1 MMVLS
6 KISYQET
13 KVVLDKACSF
23 IFHIGYFEAIS
34 FWYSEALKNTIL
46 VYKNHTIYFKIK

>member
-46 VYKNHTIYFKIK
+46 VYKNHTIYFKI